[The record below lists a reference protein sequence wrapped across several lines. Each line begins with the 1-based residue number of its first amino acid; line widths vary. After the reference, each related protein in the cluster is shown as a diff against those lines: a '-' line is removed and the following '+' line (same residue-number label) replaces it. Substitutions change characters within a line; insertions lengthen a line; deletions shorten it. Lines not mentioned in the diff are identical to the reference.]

1 MPVNYNAAVVDDV
14 VSVWVKLSEE
24 VRGKVI
30 EATNQLLTVTKQVNK
45 DSTEAEV
52 SGAMNKMNELYGTLP
67 AEVQHGVRETLV
79 AITRNAI
86 IEE

>member
-30 EATNQLLTVTKQVNK
+30 EATNQLLTASKRFSEDTT
-45 DSTEAEV
+45 DAEI
-52 SGAMNKMNELYGTLP
+52 SGVMDELYHTLP
-67 AEVQHGVRETLV
+67 AEVQRGVMDTLG
-79 AITRNAI
+79 AIVRNVI